1 MKLGFLDGSSRLY
14 RFGVLVL
21 LAYSIM
27 LVFAQLSHLTDRIFY
42 TEVVLYFLGGIWMLT
57 VLFSGNL
64 KSSNPYRRK
73 MVAVL
78 LVMWMITSLIMDKH
92 MGAFA
97 TPSPWYVI
105 SLFLIG
111 VNTLALS
118 YFRESPQWAREIQ
131 AFILGLTILLPV
143 YLTLYLG
150 PLYPI
155 CLFAGIVFGVAW
167 AVFSPL
173 FLTWYNW
180 RVLKNT
186 IWQER
191 AGRTAFGVGLGI
203 AVTVTI
209 SFCTYYAVVKNR
221 LDDRYHRLVHQA
233 DVQRSGKDK
242 EAKYSVIT
250 QMLAAELSS
259 GFMEKYILKTNFVYT
274 TPLHSSIVSLEDD
287 NSFLMLQRDRRHDPL
302 FVTAVLFFGSTTIP
316 QGERE
321 AAFLYLSPKNKNQFS
336 PPQVFIKY
344 DPSE

>member
-21 LAYSIM
+21 FAYSIV
-27 LVFAQLSHLTDRIFY
+27 LIIEQQLSLRGELFC
-42 TEVVLYFLGGIWMLT
+42 TEVLLYFLGGIWMLT

-64 KSSNPYRRK
+64 RSSNPYRRK
-73 MVAVL
+73 MVAVV
-78 LVMWMITSLIMDKH
+78 LVMWMIISLIVDKYA
-92 MGAFA
+92 GAFA
-97 TPSPWYVI
+97 TPSPWYAI

-155 CLFAGIVFGVAW
+155 CVFAGIIFGIAW

-191 AGRTAFGVGLGI
+191 AGRTAFGAGLGI
-203 AVTVTI
+203 AVTVII
-209 SFCTYYAVVKNR
+209 SFCAYYAVVKSR
-221 LDDRYHRLVHQA
+221 LDDHYHRMAHQE
-233 DVQRSGKDK
+233 DVQQPGKNK
-242 EAKYSVIT
+242 EAKDSLMT
-250 QMLAAELSS
+250 QMLAVELSS
-259 GFMEKYILKTNFVYT
+259 GFMEKYILKTDFVYT
-274 TPLHSSIVSLEDD
+274 KPLYSSIVSLEDD
-287 NSFLMLQRDRRHDPL
+287 SGFLMLQRERRHDPL
-302 FVTAVLFFGSTTIP
+302 FVTAVFFFGPTTIP
-316 QGERE
+316 QGDRE
-321 AAFLYLSPKNKNQFS
+321 AAVLYLSPKNKNQFS
-336 PPQVFIKY
+336 LPQPVRNNHH
-344 DPSE
+344 PQ